1 MVNVYRNKA
10 RRIIIWVG
18 ISLVSLVLL
27 LAAAGWIV
35 SHTFEEEVRVIF
47 EREVNRQINTKF
59 TVERINL
66 SVLRHFP
73 YASVSFYNVKIK
85 DAGPEKLKNNMLLAG
100 EVSLEFS
107 IADLFR
113 SRFSVLRMRLRD
125 ADIRLHVYKDGTD
138 NFHILK
144 AGKKTG
150 NDEFSFDIQKLIISN
165 ALVAYLNEAAGQD
178 YNLEVGKATFSG
190 KFSQNIFDL
199 GLQGSVIFRKIV
211 SQDVTYHSNE
221 PANLDLLLN
230 VNNPKGQ
237 YSFNRGDLQIGN
249 LKISLTGSIIYNAA
263 VKHMDI
269 ALQSGEADLQDLI
282 QQLPPAYRKYFKE
295 YKASG
300 KFAFNLTSRG
310 KFGGKNLPVLAAS
323 FSLKDGS
330 LKRSST
336 GIALRNLSFEG
347 QFRGKQP
354 AFPGDISFRNLSAS
368 LEGGT
373 VQGSFKISD
382 FSNPRIDG
390 NLKADADLAAVYGFL
405 PVGYLTALS
414 GKARINA
421 TFSGHPGQKGLG
433 TKATG
438 TITMSGTS
446 AMIKGSAIPLSEISG
461 DFAFNNNDLK
471 VNNLSGRYGS
481 SDFRLQ
487 GAFRNFMACMLQP
500 SLQWQLDARLNAGN
514 LNWDEVMAAGQTDES
529 GPPTLQVPAN
539 LALNLDANIGK
550 LTYRAFTARQI
561 RGQLALR
568 NGTLTA
574 DELSFN
580 SMKGHVKS
588 EGSIDGLVNSRGKI
602 RCKAHFEKVDI
613 TQMFESFGN
622 FGNTSITEK
631 NLEGTLTTD
640 LDFTALWVPGPD
652 INAASVVLTADVIV
666 ENGRLKDY
674 SPMQSLAR
682 YLRVEDLSD
691 IRFSTLTNRIE
702 IASKTVY
709 IPRMEIKSSVLDLQI
724 YGKHYFDNRIDYHF
738 RILLSQLLSR
748 KARKN
753 NPNLKSEDA
762 IGPIQDDG
770 LGRTTLYLLLTG
782 TVDNPIFKYDKK
794 DVREKIAAD
803 FKKERQNLKSILRQ
817 EFAPARGDSV
827 VKKAKRDETKFEVE
841 WDDEPK

>member
-1 MVNVYRNKA
+1 MVNVNHKKA
-10 RRIIIWVG
+10 RRILLWTG
-18 ISLVSLVLL
+18 ISLVSLVFL
-27 LAAAGWIV
+27 LAATSWIV

-47 EREVNRQINTKF
+47 EREVNKRLNTTL

-73 YASVSFYNVKIK
+73 YAAVTFFNVKIK
-85 DAGPEKLKNNMLLAG
+85 DAGPKKSINNMLKAD

-113 SRFSVLRMRLRD
+113 SKFSIIRMRLRN
-125 ADIRLHVYKDGTD
+125 ADLHLHAYADGTD
-138 NFHILK
+138 NFHLLK
-144 AGKKTG
+144 PGRKSDSG
-150 NDEFSFDIQKLIISN
+150 EFSFDIQKLIISN
-165 ALVAYLNEAAGQD
+165 TVVAYLNEAAAQD
-178 YNLEVGKATFSG
+178 YNIAVEKATFAG
-190 KFSQNIFDL
+190 KFSQDTYDL
-199 GLQGSVIFRKIV
+199 GLQGTVLFRKII
-211 SQDVTYHSNE
+211 SHGVTYHSDE
-221 PANLDLLLN
+221 TAMLDLLFIVDN
-230 VNNPKGQ
+230 RIGQ
-237 YSFNRGDLQIGN
+237 YTFNRGDLQFGQ
-249 LKISLTGSIIYNAA
+249 LKFSLTGNIIYSAS
-263 VKHMDI
+263 VKQMDI
-269 ALQSGEADLQDLI
+269 ALQSGEADLVDLI
-282 QQLPPAYRKYFKE
+282 QELPPAYRKYFND

-300 KFAFNLTSRG
+300 QFAFNLTSRG
-310 KFGGKNLPVLAAS
+310 KFGGENLPVLAAS
-323 FSLKDGS
+323 FSLHDGS

-336 GIALRNLSFEG
+336 GIALRDLRFEG
-347 QFRGKQP
+347 QFHGKKP
-354 AFPGDISFRNLSAS
+354 GYAGDITFRNLSAR

-373 VQGSFKISD
+373 IHGSLKISN
-382 FSNPRIDG
+382 FANPGIEG
-390 NLKADADLAAVYGFL
+390 NLLADADLAAVYGFL

-421 TFSGHPGQKGLG
+421 SFSGQPGKNGFG

-446 AMIKGSAIPLSEISG
+446 ATIKGSAIPLSDISC

-471 VNNLSGRYGS
+471 VNNLSGHYGS

-487 GAFRNFMACMLQP
+487 GAFRNFMACLLQP
-500 SLQWQLDARLNAGN
+500 SLQWQLDARLTAGN
-514 LNWDEVMAAGQTDES
+514 LNWDEVMAAGQSDEAS
-529 GPPTLQVPAN
+529 PPTLRIPAN

-550 LTYRAFTARQI
+550 LTYRAFTAGQI
-561 RGQLALR
+561 RGKLTLQ

-574 DELSFN
+574 TELSFDA
-580 SMKGHVKS
+580 MKGHVTS
-588 EGSIDGLVNSRGKI
+588 TGSIEGLVVSRGKI
-602 RCKAHFEKVDI
+602 RCQAHFEKVDI
-613 TQMFESFGN
+613 TQMFQSFGN
-622 FGNTSITEK
+622 FGNKSITEK

-640 LDFTALWVPGPD
+640 LDFAARWIPGPEID
-652 INAASVVLTADVIV
+652 AASAVLTADIVV

-674 SPMQSLAR
+674 SPMQSLAK

-709 IPRMEIKSSVLDLQI
+709 IPRMEIKSSAIDLQM

-753 NPNLKSEDA
+753 NPDMKDEDA

-782 TVDNPIFKYDKK
+782 TVDKPVFKYDKK
-794 DVREKIAAD
+794 DVREKIASD

-817 EFAPARGDSV
+817 EFAPARKDSLRE
-827 VKKAKRDETKFEVE
+827 KKKKDETKFEVE
-841 WDDEPK
+841 WDDDPK